1 MVSKGNDTPYN
12 GITALILS
20 AIFSLY
26 RIYDI
31 VRRRNPIELF
41 KGCREVGMI
50 DKTNRISG
58 LGDIHFFIFQKN
70 RGLLQTN
77 VPDKFTRRNTREPAP
92 PASPHSVPDHPDER
106 L

>member
-1 MVSKGNDTPYN
+1 
-12 GITALILS
+12 
-20 AIFSLY
+20 
-26 RIYDI
+26 
-31 VRRRNPIELF
+31 
-41 KGCREVGMI
+41 MI

-77 VPDKFTRRNTREPAP
+77 VPDKFTRRNTRELFQPADGFIHVK
-92 PASPHSVPDHPDER
+92 SLHFCCKEC